1 MNEASSDIA
10 PAAEREANSPTSS
23 SSTAAT
29 QVKIK
34 ARNFEQ
40 RRATDGTM
48 TWIIQKTLYEDGTQ
62 VLTPAGV
69 QFEDALGLSVLILD
83 DVLPR
88 SQRVDVPVEPQATAA
103 AENKAIVAQP
113 AAQASTS
120 QTFEDNPETPPE
132 STSNMK
138 PEFRIQLRSLL
149 VDVTDLRSND
159 LARTLVPRCENGR
172 RRAVVFLRAAQLGR
186 QMEIESEEA
195 QRWSKFGRA
204 ACVQWN
210 YMPAAHTKTQS
221 DSIKNPD
228 QTVSLSRPN
237 EQGPKN

>member
-1 MNEASSDIA
+1 MAS
-10 PAAEREANSPTSS
+10 AAEREASSPPSPS
-23 SSTAAT
+23 AAAAT

-34 ARNFEQ
+34 VRNFEQ
-40 RRATDGTM
+40 RRAADGSM

-62 VLTPAGV
+62 VVTPAGV
-69 QFEDALGLSVLILD
+69 QFEDALGLSILILD

-113 AAQASTS
+113 AAQGSAS
-120 QTFEDNPETPPE
+120 QTFEDNPVTPPE

-149 VDVTDLRSND
+149 VDITDLRGND

-186 QMEIESEEA
+186 QMELETEEA

-204 ACVQWN
+204 ACVIWN
-210 YMPAAHTKTQS
+210 YMPATNTKTPS
-221 DSIKNPD
+221 DSIKNLD
-228 QTVSLSRPN
+228 QTVSLSQPN
-237 EQGPKN
+237 EQDPKN